1 MNEILQT
8 KILPTTQGAAGV
20 PRLRWTLAEFER
32 LAELG
37 FFTDED
43 HIELIG
49 GELVPMAPRTVCH
62 ETVRG
67 DLLNSRAMRCL
78 PQEVLT
84 AGPLGWRLNEDT
96 YLEPDFLLYPDACR
110 RQVPALPPA
119 EVLLLIEIA
128 DLSLEFDTTFKAKLY
143 AALGVREYWVVNAH
157 SLETHVCRGPSAAGY
172 AEIGTVPA
180 SQPLTPMLIPSL
192 SLTLAD
198 LRGD

>member
-49 GELVPMAPRTVCH
+49 GELVPMAPRTACH

-84 AGPLGWRLNEDT
+84 AGPLGWRVNEDT

-143 AALGVREYWVVNAH
+143 AALGVREYWVVNAVTLATRVH
-157 SLETHVCRGPSAAGY
+157 RGPTPAGY
-172 AEIGTVPA
+172 GQADVVGANERLAALLV
-180 SQPLTPMLIPSL
+180 SSL
-192 SLTLAD
+192 ALKLAD
-198 LRGD
+198 LRIE